1 MAGKKYTTAP
11 SSRQTFNGQRV
22 LRISGSALKIAT
34 WNVRSLHGDGRLENT
49 LKEMVRMNINILG
62 VSDTKWTN
70 SGSFPTIN
78 GEQKVYHSSSDEN
91 TETNRRYGVAIIVNK
106 EIDQCVTGFIPVSE
120 RVMML
125 NIASE
130 NRNVNIIQVYA
141 PTADKPEEEIETFY
155 EDIKTVLAT
164 TKKHDITMILGDFNA
179 KVGDTVVEGVTG
191 AFGLGERNERGDR
204 LIEFCQNEE
213 MVITNT
219 TFKLCKRRLYTWAAP
234 GDGINGNII
243 RNQIDFILMRRR
255 FRNSVKSVKTYP
267 GADVSSDHNPVV
279 AVIKLKLKKVARK
292 TQKNHLD
299 LSKLKDKNITN
310 QLKSKIDNKIK
321 NVKNENLMS
330 NDVNTKWKN
339 IQSSILTES
348 KQELKPER
356 IKKTVWITEDILD
369 LMEERRKF
377 KNVNEA
383 KYKQLNSTIKRE
395 IRKAKEN
402 FNLEKCLEIEMLDKI
417 HDSFNMHKKI
427 KEMTGTTRK
436 KTVGIVTEA
445 DGTII
450 TDIKR
455 KIKRWTEYVEELF
468 RDERPE
474 REEFRLQEG
483 IPIMKEEVI
492 KALKNSKPRKAAG
505 PDEVPSELLK
515 LLEDD
520 GVNLLVDLFNTI
532 YRTGVIPEQW
542 LTSTFITLPKN
553 EIQKIVQITEQ
564 LLS

>member
-11 SSRQTFNGQRV
+11 SSRQTFNGQGVR
-22 LRISGSALKIAT
+22 RISGSAMMIAT
-34 WNVRSLHGDGRLENT
+34 WNVRSMFGDGRLENV
-49 LKEMVRMNINILG
+49 LKEMKRMKINLLG
-62 VSDTKWTN
+62 ISDTRWIG
-70 SGSFPTIN
+70 SGS
-78 GEQKVYHSSSDEN
+78 KVVDEEGN
-91 TETNRRYGVAIIVNK
+91 MIYYSGNNDRRHLYGVAIIVDK
-106 EIDQCVTGFIPVSE
+106 EIRKSIESFTPISDRI
-120 RVMML
+120 MML
-125 NIASE
+125 KIKTKIGYT
-130 NRNVNIIQVYA
+130 NVIQVYA
-141 PTADKPEEEIETFY
+141 PTADKADEEVEAMY
-155 EDIKTVLAT
+155 QDLQNLLKT
-164 TKKHDITMILGDFNA
+164 TKQEDVNIIIGDFNA
-179 KVGDTVVEGVTG
+179 KVGSEAVDGCTG
-191 AFGLGERNERGDR
+191 MFGLGDRNERGDR
-204 LIEFCQNEE
+204 LVEFCQNEDF
-213 MVITNT
+213 VIMNT
-219 TFKLCKRRLYTWAAP
+219 TFKLPKRRLYTWKAP
-234 GDGINGNII
+234 GDGINNAIR
-243 RNQIDFILMRRR
+243 RNQIDYILIKRR
-255 FRNSVKSVKTYP
+255 FRNAVKSTKTYP

-279 AVIKLKLKKVARK
+279 AKIEVRLKKVERK
-292 TQKNHLD
+292 NNKKKTLD
-299 LSKLKDKNITN
+299 LSKLKNDDVADTIKQNVSVKMIDIKHQNAQTENVDEKWENIKTV
-310 QLKSKIDNKIK
+310 LIK
-321 NVKNENLMS
+321 EGEDL
-330 NDVNTKWKN
+330 
-339 IQSSILTES
+339 
-348 KQELKPER
+348 LKPER
-356 IKKTVWITEDILD
+356 IRRKPWITDEILD
-369 LMEERRKF
+369 LMDERRRW
-377 KNVNEA
+377 KNIDVQKYKTTNKEIKKKIKEA
-383 KYKQLNSTIKRE
+383 KEKRWSE
-395 IRKAKEN
+395 E
-402 FNLEKCLEIEMLDKI
+402 CLEIERYDRMY
-417 HDSFNMHKKI
+417 DSFNMHKKI